1 MAIGIDITA
10 IERFRLMKDL
20 DRFAKRVLSDRE
32 MHYWQSNGSR
42 PETIAGFFAAKEA
55 VGKAL
60 GQGNLLGFKNIC
72 IDHHESG
79 QPFILL
85 YHQAKDLAHKLGYG
99 YFDVSIS
106 HDGAYAVA
114 VAKGEKMNIIQER
127 YVEELAQ
134 RLLRRD
140 PSGHKG
146 HYGRV
151 GLIGGMSDMTGA
163 IGMAAISA
171 ARTGSGVV
179 HAIVPKKSQVL
190 VAAQAQEIITHG
202 IEDEGTGRFIE
213 AGLEDILPVI
223 QDLDALAIGTGMGRG
238 PEVRAVVAGIIDH
251 YKKPIVLDAD
261 ALNVLAGNLDIISKK
276 HQPLV
281 ITPHEMEMARLT
293 GQDVKD
299 VHNDRVKCAGDF
311 AQEHKVIVLL
321 KGRDSIITE
330 DDLMYFIN
338 PTGNPGMATGGSGD
352 ILTGMICSFL
362 GQGYDPLIAT
372 RLGAYIH
379 GLAGDLAAEKIG
391 QDGMIASDII
401 AQVPLVLKLL
411 QEENK
416 RRVY

>member
-10 IERFRLMKDL
+10 IDRFRTMKDL
-20 DRFAKRVLSDRE
+20 DRFARRLLSQGE
-32 MHYWQSNGSR
+32 LQYWQGHGRR
-42 PETIAGFFAAKEA
+42 PETLAGFFAAKEA
-55 VGKAL
+55 VAKAL
-60 GQGNLLGFKNIC
+60 GQGNVLGFKNIC
-72 IDHHESG
+72 VDHHPSG
-79 QPFILL
+79 QPFVIL
-85 YHQAKDLAHKLGYG
+85 YHQAKDLAHQLGYD

-127 YVEELAQ
+127 YVDELAQ

-140 PSGHKG
+140 QSAHKG

-202 IEDEGTGRFIE
+202 IEDEATGQFLE
-213 AGLEDILPVI
+213 AGLADILPVI

-238 PEVRAVVAGIIDH
+238 PEVRALVAGIVEN

-261 ALNVLAGNLDIISKK
+261 ALNVLSGHLDIISRK
-276 HQPLV
+276 HQPIV
-281 ITPHEMEMARLT
+281 ITPHEMEMARLM
-293 GQDVKD
+293 GQDVKM
-299 VHNDRVKCAGDF
+299 VHDNRVKCAQDF
-311 AQEHKVIVLL
+311 AQTHRVIVLL
-321 KGRDSIITE
+321 KGHDSIITE
-330 DDLMYFIN
+330 DDMMYFIN

-362 GQGYDPLIAT
+362 GQGYSPLVAT

-379 GLAGDLAAEKIG
+379 GLAGDMAAEKIG

-401 AQVPLVLKLL
+401 AQVPLVLKGL

-416 RRVY
+416 YRVR